1 MTGCSARSPS
11 TRTSV
16 LLKAL
21 FAWAATLQ
29 IVVRG
34 GDVSYVQPPPLGVF
48 ALPTHAHTP
57 QGQFP
62 QVRQG
67 ISNPPGST
75 CQSTAGPGPA
85 LSERRAPPRRSQDP
99 RPRWRRAPPPP

>member
-29 IVVRG
+29 IVVRC

-67 ISNPPGST
+67 VSNPLGST
-75 CQSTAGPGPA
+75 DTTAAQASRTSITQRSEEHTSELQS
-85 LSERRAPPRRSQDP
+85 
-99 RPRWRRAPPPP
+99 